1 MTSTV
6 ASVLNLQSALG
17 VKFITNPRR
26 LKKKKKNP
34 LSVTVHPLYFLISP
48 GSV

>member
-26 LKKKKKNP
+26 LKKKKKTHY
-34 LSVTVHPLYFLISP
+34 LSLYTLSIF
-48 GSV
+48 